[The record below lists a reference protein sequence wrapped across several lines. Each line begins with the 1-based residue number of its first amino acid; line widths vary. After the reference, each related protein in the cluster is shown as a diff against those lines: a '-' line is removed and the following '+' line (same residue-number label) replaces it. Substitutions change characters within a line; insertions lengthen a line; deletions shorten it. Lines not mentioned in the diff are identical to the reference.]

1 MIDFLLSW
9 FRTPRSR
16 ITWFCAVGAV
26 AALTHVFVFSFL
38 RHVMW
43 PELANLGGFAIA
55 FFVSFAGHR
64 FLSFSDTTR
73 SAPESFWRFF
83 VTAVSG
89 FVGNEIVFVL
99 FYRFVHLPSMLTLFI
114 ALVAAAVQTF
124 VLSRY
129 WAFKA

>member
-1 MIDFLLSW
+1 MIEFVLSW
-9 FRTPRSR
+9 FRAPRSR
-16 ITWFCAVGAV
+16 ITWFCTVGA
-26 AALTHVFVFSFL
+26 AAAFTHMLVFSFL

-43 PELANLGGFAIA
+43 PELANFGGFIVA

-64 FLSFSDTTR
+64 FLSFRDTTR
-73 SAPESFWRFF
+73 TAPESFWRFF
-83 VTAVSG
+83 VTAVAG

-99 FYRFVHLPSMLTLFI
+99 LYRFMHLPSMLALFI

-129 WAFKA
+129 WAFKV